1 MGDHERFTL
10 LPEQIRVLFLL
21 AVYSGL
27 RKGELLA
34 LEWNDIDFEASKVTV
49 SKACS
54 YVNGQQITKC
64 PKSDAGNRK
73 IKIPRFLT
81 TRILAMMNER
91 QEYIR
96 MLGDRWEG
104 ANWLFIQEDGK
115 QMSYFTP
122 NQTMT
127 KIIDRYNTSH
137 EDQLPHIGYEK
148 SVYACFASAFSSSLD
163 AFRSFSG
170 IPRVSMFSSVDA
182 SSQIVDKSEN
192 ACLFSEKQSQKV
204 RKTPGFDVK
213 PGVLVELVT

>member
-1 MGDHERFTL
+1 MNTD
-10 LPEQIRVLFLL
+10 
-21 AVYSGL
+21 
-27 RKGELLA
+27 
-34 LEWNDIDFEASKVTV
+34 LEWDDIDFEASTITV

-54 YVNGQQITKC
+54 YVNGQQVTKC

-73 IKIPRFLT
+73 LMIPKFLS

-91 QEYIR
+91 QEYIK

-137 EDQLPHIGYEK
+137 EDQLPHIGVHGLRHTHA
-148 SVYACFASAFSSSLD
+148 SIMIACNLDLRTMMDRMGHAQASTLLNTYTHGMPENDLRASD
-163 AFRSFSG
+163 ALET
-170 IPRVSMFSSVDA
+170 VLA
-182 SSQIVDKSEN
+182 
-192 ACLFSEKQSQKV
+192 KQA
-204 RKTPGFDVK
+204 
-213 PGVLVELVT
+213 